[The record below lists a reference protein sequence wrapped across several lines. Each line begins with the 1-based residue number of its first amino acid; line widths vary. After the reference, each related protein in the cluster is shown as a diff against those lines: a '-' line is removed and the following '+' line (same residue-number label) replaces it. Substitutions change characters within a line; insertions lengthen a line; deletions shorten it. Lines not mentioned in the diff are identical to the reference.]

1 MDWWVFFV
9 LMSVFTL
16 RSKFKWNIRKKS
28 YIYEERI
35 NCEFCGWRTS
45 CVCTRNTK
53 DKSTYRWALALSPH
67 THTHTTIYPNI
78 LCPRSCYATLSE
90 SFKLY
95 TKLYIRQ
102 VDTVHTHTHT
112 HTIASYRIGKV
123 FSFGAQM
130 FSHPSYHVRACLLF
144 STCEQYANNTVCV
157 CVSLMIV

>member
-112 HTIASYRIGKV
+112 RTQLRLIVLGKCFRLAHKCFRIR
-123 FSFGAQM
+123 
-130 FSHPSYHVRACLLF
+130 HITCVRACY
-144 STCEQYANNTVCV
+144 SAHVNNMQTTLCVCV
-157 CVSLMIV
+157 CL